1 MWKTTFDIIVKKMMK
16 YEWKLCMMSDLKKVG
31 KKVLS
36 EDYTDTK
43 FYKIIYFLKNRWY
56 IETIKKNIFYVKDSS
71 SIFNKQKILDDY
83 YRFVVK
89 KHCSEFVVWRWYV
102 SGLKSLEIHLKSYDV
117 PDELIIVNQ
126 NKQSSE
132 VLLYDRQVLFKTYS
146 TARDKDNL
154 FKFFYNYTKTEIL
167 QWQKIQV
174 ANLELSIL
182 ESFYN
187 PSMISKGY
195 LQELIK
201 KIINRYWEQIDLSI
215 FEAIL
220 KKAKHNSSMNRFYK
234 SVLLID
240 PILAEKIRLIIKRY
254 GYLI

>member
-1 MWKTTFDIIVKKMMK
+1 MMK
-16 YEWKLCMMSDLKKVG
+16 YEWKLCMMSDLKKIG
-31 KKVLS
+31 KRILLDEYS
-36 EDYTDTK
+36 DTK

-56 IETIKKNIFYVKDSS
+56 IETIKKNIFYIKDSGS
-71 SIFNKQKILDDY
+71 TFNKQEILDNY
-83 YRFVVK
+83 YRFVVQ
-89 KHCSEFVVWRWYV
+89 KHCNEFLVWRWYV
-102 SGLKSLEIHLKSYDV
+102 SGLKSLEIYLKSYDV

-132 VLLYDRQVLFKTYS
+132 VLLYDKQVLFKTYS
-146 TARDKDNL
+146 TAREKDNL
-154 FKFFYNYTKTEIL
+154 FKFFYQYTQSQDL

-187 PSMISKGY
+187 PSLISRWY

-201 KIINRYWEQIDLSI
+201 KIVKKYWDQLDLWV
-215 FEAIL
+215 FEAII

-234 SVLLID
+234 SLLIID

>member
-1 MWKTTFDIIVKKMMK
+1 MMK
-16 YEWKLCMMSDLKKVG
+16 YEWRLCMMSDLKKIG
-31 KKVLS
+31 QKVLM
-36 EDYTDTK
+36 EDYTDMK

-56 IETIKKNIFYVKDSS
+56 LETIKKNIFFVKAPDL
-71 SIFNKQKILDDY
+71 ILNKQNILDNS

-89 KHCSEFVVWRWYV
+89 NHCNDFSSGRWYV
-102 SGLKSLEIHLKSYDV
+102 SWLKALEIHLKSYDV

-132 VLLYDRQVLFKTYS
+132 ILLYDKQVLFKTYS
-146 TARDKDNL
+146 NSREKENL
-154 FKFFYNYTKTEIL
+154 FKFFYNYTQEVVL
-167 QWQKIQV
+167 QWQKIQI
-174 ANLELSIL
+174 AGLELSIL

-187 PSMISKGY
+187 PSLISKWY

-201 KIINRYWEQIDLSI
+201 KTIKNYWTQINLLI
-215 FEAIL
+215 FESII

-234 SVLLID
+234 SILSID
-240 PILAEKIRLIIKRY
+240 AEFAEKIRFIIKKY